1 MLNYRRGNAADATW
15 FCQEL
20 YVGDGRDEHDA
31 PRDSSL
37 EALSRRLGSLQQSLT
52 VVAAE
57 IGVNGSPTFRHLDAQ
72 HVYTE
77 AARVAR
83 EQIKGLDVRV
93 QAAITALAQRQ
104 EHAERR
110 HEHVGEQ
117 TAQRLARLE
126 KALIAI
132 DTRLEALWTQIETS
146 ARTGTRARAAKADT
160 AIEFNNGLAE
170 RLAAQEQAIAQLRDQ
185 LAALTAAIERNKAPS
200 DNVPAIASAP
210 AIDLDVLRDEIL
222 AKMRQWMT
230 DRLGSDALPIAGGTD
245 IPNPLVIGAAER
257 AIVRLTH
264 RIERMEEWRDALIG
278 DSEKRGRGLKGRL
291 FES

>member
-1 MLNYRRGNAADATW
+1 M
-15 FCQEL
+15 
-20 YVGDGRDEHDA
+20 GDGRDEHDA

-57 IGVNGSPTFRHLDAQ
+57 IGVNGSPTFRHLDPQ

-104 EHAERR
+104 EHAEGR

-126 KALIAI
+126 
-132 DTRLEALWTQIETS
+132 
-146 ARTGTRARAAKADT
+146 
-160 AIEFNNGLAE
+160 
-170 RLAAQEQAIAQLRDQ
+170 
-185 LAALTAAIERNKAPS
+185 
-200 DNVPAIASAP
+200 
-210 AIDLDVLRDEIL
+210 
-222 AKMRQWMT
+222 
-230 DRLGSDALPIAGGTD
+230 
-245 IPNPLVIGAAER
+245 
-257 AIVRLTH
+257 
-264 RIERMEEWRDALIG
+264 
-278 DSEKRGRGLKGRL
+278 
-291 FES
+291 